1 MQHSPTILLRS
12 PLHAVSAQLGAR
24 LTGWSAPL
32 RHGSETAGH
41 RAVRERAGL
50 FAGGRS
56 GSVASGALSPADAER
71 STPPPFYRRPR

>member
-1 MQHSPTILLRS
+1 MQHSPTTLLRS
-12 PLHAVSAQLGAR
+12 PLHAVRAELGAR
-24 LTGWSAPL
+24 STGWSASL

-56 GSVASGALSPADAER
+56 GSVASGALSPADAVR

>member
-1 MQHSPTILLRS
+1 MQHSPTTLLRS
-12 PLHAVSAQLGAR
+12 PLHTVRAEHGAR
-24 LTGWSAPL
+24 FTGWSASL

-41 RAVRERAGL
+41 HAVRERADL

-56 GSVASGALSPADAER
+56 GSVASGALSPADAVR